1 MGVSYLT
8 PKARPVPAGHLG
20 HGAVALDFI
29 AAGELVVAYGGRC
42 VSRDEL
48 ELLPRDQQSRTI
60 QVADHVFLAGAL
72 EPEPADFI
80 NHSCAPNC
88 GMSGATNIVAMRD
101 IEPGE
106 VLSYDY
112 ACSDGTDYDEFECG
126 CGAARCRGKV
136 TGQDWMLP
144 ELQLRSRGYFS
155 PYLQARI
162 PSLVTVGSGRRAF
175 AY

>member
-48 ELLPRDQQSRTI
+48 ELLPRDQESR
-60 QVADHVFLAGAL
+60 A
-72 EPEPADFI
+72 
-80 NHSCAPNC
+80 
-88 GMSGATNIVAMRD
+88 NIVAMRD

-144 ELQLRSRGYFS
+144 ELQLRYRGYFS

-162 PSLVTVGSGRRAF
+162 ASLVTVGSGRRAF